1 MQSHVLEWCKWL
13 VQNSWCPRILIH
25 KHARF
30 QATGKIGHYHET
42 TTCSA
47 FLFPVKLSHANA
59 LPCCLAPF
67 ARHTLQSFS
76 DIHASSLSSLE
87 RIIQS

>member
-1 MQSHVLEWCKWL
+1 
-13 VQNSWCPRILIH
+13 
-25 KHARF
+25 
-30 QATGKIGHYHET
+30 
-42 TTCSA
+42 
-47 FLFPVKLSHANA
+47 